1 MKKQHNV
8 WAIVVLLGLLGWGI
22 FDAEILNRQEP
33 TASSG
38 EQGNGQIGIEKGNT
52 APDFELQ
59 QIGGDTVKL
68 SDLRGKKVILNLW
81 ATWCPPCRAEMPDM
95 QRYYE
100 ENKEKGVVILG
111 VNLTDTESSPEAV
124 ADFVKLYG
132 ITFPILLDPDKEVA
146 NVYKAISIPTTYIID
161 SNGVVQNKYIGP
173 MSEEVMENMLSAIK

>member
-1 MKKQHNV
+1 MKKHHNV

-22 FDAEILNRQEP
+22 LDAEILNSQEP
-33 TASSG
+33 FASSA
-38 EQGNGQIGIEKGNT
+38 ELGNGQIGMEKGNT

-59 QIGGDTVKL
+59 QIGGGTVKL
-68 SDLRGKKVILNLW
+68 SDFRGKKIVLNLW
-81 ATWCPPCRAEMPDM
+81 ATWCPPCRAEIPDM

-111 VNLTDTESSPEAV
+111 VNLTNTETSPEVV

-132 ITFPILLDPDKEVA
+132 ISFPILLDPDKKVA
-146 NVYKAISIPTTYIID
+146 NVSKAISIPTSYIID

-173 MSEEVMENMLSAIK
+173 MSEEIMENMLSAIQ